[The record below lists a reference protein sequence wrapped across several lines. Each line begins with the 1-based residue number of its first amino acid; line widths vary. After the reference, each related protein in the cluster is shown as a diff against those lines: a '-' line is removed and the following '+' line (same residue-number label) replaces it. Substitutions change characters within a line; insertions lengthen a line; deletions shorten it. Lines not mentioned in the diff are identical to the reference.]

1 MRRLWLLALL
11 PLAGCL
17 PVRTVTLVT
26 AEKVEVPVC
35 PAPPPA
41 RELPP
46 KPDLPLDHLREDMEA
61 ADVVLAYRQSVVL
74 LEGWGEALLELLKA
88 YQSTEPTPPAP
99 GPPSAEVPPPEP
111 PSP

>member
-1 MRRLWLLALL
+1 MRRLLVLAVYSLV
-11 PLAGCL
+11 GCL

-41 RELPP
+41 REIPP

-74 LEGWGEALLELLKA
+74 LEGWGEALQALLNA
-88 YQSTEPTPPAP
+88 YQGSSPPPEVTPREAVTPPAP
-99 GPPSAEVPPPEP
+99 
-111 PSP
+111 